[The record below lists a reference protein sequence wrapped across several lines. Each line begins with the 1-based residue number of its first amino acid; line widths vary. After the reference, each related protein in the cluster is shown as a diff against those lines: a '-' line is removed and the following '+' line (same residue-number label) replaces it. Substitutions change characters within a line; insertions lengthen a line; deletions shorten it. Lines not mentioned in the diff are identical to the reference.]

1 MKRMRHCMWNL
12 NQNQAQNQDNDQ
24 DQNES
29 SPSKPAADAN
39 TPSGEFCHLG

>member
-12 NQNQAQNQDNDQ
+12 NQNQAQNQDNDP
-24 DQNES
+24 DANTV
-29 SPSKPAADAN
+29 ADAN